1 LLSLLTPPLGGV
13 IRLRCVFARFAR
25 DWSLDASG
33 GAPEADGCLAGQKRI
48 EPEYRRNLP
57 GADIPV
63 PADRSHRHH
72 AENPPML
79 KLKQYG
85 LALVL
90 AGGLISQTA
99 IGAGGYAVYTSD
111 AEFADVM
118 EGLKMAIQER
128 GMYINNVMNMGEML
142 DRTGKDLGMDTP
154 LYDQAESIE
163 FCSAVLSREM
173 STENPAHVVNCPF
186 IIAVYTLPGETDA
199 TYVAHREIP
208 PDQIET
214 SPAMA
219 KVAEM
224 LRSISEA
231 AVSW

>member
-1 LLSLLTPPLGGV
+1 MS
-13 IRLRCVFARFAR
+13 RL
-25 DWSLDASG
+25 
-33 GAPEADGCLAGQKRI
+33 KR
-48 EPEYRRNLP
+48 YL
-57 GADIPV
+57 
-63 PADRSHRHH
+63 
-72 AENPPML
+72 
-79 KLKQYG
+79 

-90 AGGLISQTA
+90 TGGFLSYPA
-99 IGAGGYAVYTSD
+99 IGADGYAVYDSES
-111 AEFADVM
+111 EFADVM

-142 DRTGKDLGMDTP
+142 ERTGKDLGMDTP
-154 LYDQAESIE
+154 LYGQAESIE

-186 IIAVYTLPGETDA
+186 IIAVYTLPGETDM

-208 PDQIET
+208 PEQIES

-219 KVAEM
+219 KVGEM